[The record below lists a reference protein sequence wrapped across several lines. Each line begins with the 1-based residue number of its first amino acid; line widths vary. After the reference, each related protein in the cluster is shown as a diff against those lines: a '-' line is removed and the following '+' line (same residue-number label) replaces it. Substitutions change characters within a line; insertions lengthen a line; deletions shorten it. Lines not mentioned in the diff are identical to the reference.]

1 MFSFRRHLLDSFLN
15 NHKEYIN
22 GNVLDIGGRKE
33 NKRGSFIP
41 PTKNVKQWVYLNPNP
56 DEFPDIIASS
66 ENMPIE
72 NDSVDTVIFT
82 EVLEYIDDPRES
94 IKEIYRVL
102 RKEGVA
108 IITTPFLYPVH
119 GDDKFDKLRFTKSY
133 LMDLFQ
139 EKFSIIKIEPM
150 GSVGSVIF
158 DILRISLGYAIES
171 NKSKVGHKILN
182 KLLWKSLFLF
192 KYLDNSL
199 KDQNKYVN
207 TGYFILLKK

>member
-15 NHKEYIN
+15 NHKEYIS
-22 GNVLDIGGRKE
+22 GSVLDIGGKKE
-33 NKRGSFIP
+33 NKRGSFVP
-41 PTKNVKQWVYLNPNP
+41 PTENVKQWIYLNSNP
-56 DEFPDIIASS
+56 DESPDILASS
-66 ENMPIE
+66 ENLPIE

-82 EVLEYIDDPRES
+82 EVLEYLEDPRES
-94 IKEIYRVL
+94 IREIYRVL

-108 IITTPFLYPVH
+108 IITTPFLHPIH
-119 GDDKFDKLRFTKSY
+119 GDYKFDKLRYTKSY

-158 DILRISLGYAIES
+158 DILRISLGYAKES
-171 NKSKVGHKILN
+171 NKSGIGHKLLY
-182 KLLWKSLFLF
+182 KLLWKSLFFF

-199 KDQNKYVN
+199 KEQNKYIN
-207 TGYFILLKK
+207 TGYFILLRK